1 MTTLDDILFAI
12 SGLGARI
19 DTVGARLDTVGARFD
34 ELDTRLDKIEV
45 RLDKIEVR
53 LDTMDARLDAMD
65 MRLDALEAYN
75 KNQPDMRLMMAIIK
89 SNMDKMIYVEGE
101 LRMLRSAINDHAREN
116 VTPGEMRA
124 LHHDLDLYRRAQT
137 EVEIRMKRVE
147 MVLELQPA

>member
-45 RLDKIEVR
+45 RLD
-53 LDTMDARLDAMD
+53 TMDA
-65 MRLDALEAYN
+65 RLDALEAYN
-75 KNQPDMRLMMAIIK
+75 KNQPDMRLMMATIK

-101 LRMLRSAINDHAREN
+101 LRMLRSAINDHAKEN
-116 VTPGEMRA
+116 VTPGEMLA
-124 LHHDLDLYRRAQT
+124 LHHDLDVYRRAQT

-147 MVLELQPA
+147 MVLELQPS